1 MISPNLESILN
12 QAIKYANQKKH
23 EFLTLETV
31 LFYALNDDTVQTA
44 FNDCGVRLEDLR
56 KELNQFIENDSNY
69 SLLTEQEIEELGH
82 KQFNNDRLRDIAKE
96 NGIRYQPEIS
106 QALQRVMQRA
116 ALQVQSA
123 GKKHIQPLNLVVA
136 MFGEKESHAVFYLE
150 KAGVTRIQ
158 LVEKIAHGTD
168 KPNTAVDSTSRESGS
183 SKDAFKKEEKYEKA
197 LREFTINLNEV
208 AEQGKIDPVIGREEE
223 IKRVIQILC
232 RRRKNN
238 PLLVGDAGVGKTA
251 IAEGLALA
259 IVEGNVPEVLAK
271 TTIYNLDMAS
281 LLAGTKFR
289 GDFEERLKIVIQAI
303 SEQKKGDTT
312 SRVLFI
318 DEVHTIIGA
327 GSTTGGS
334 LDASNLLKPYLSRG
348 QLRCIGST
356 TFDEYRKV
364 FEKDHA
370 LARRFQ
376 KIDVNEPSISDCVRI
391 LEGLKTKFEEHHGV
405 FYSTEVLKS
414 AVELAQ
420 KYIPDR
426 KLPDK
431 AIDVIDEVGSF
442 IKLDINRKDKN
453 VKVIDIERTI
463 SQMARIPEKNV
474 SVDEKSKLQFLAR
487 DLKLLIF
494 GQEGPIEKVTN
505 AILLARSGLR
515 SDKKTVA
522 SFLFA
527 GPTGVGKTELAKQLS
542 VTLGVKFLR
551 IDMSEYMEKHS
562 VSKLIGA
569 PPGYVGF
576 DQGGVLTEQ
585 VNQHPYCILLLDEIE
600 KAHPDV
606 FNILLQV
613 MDNGSLA
620 DSNGRNIDFRN
631 VILIMTSNAGAKEM
645 DGGSIG
651 LNSALKIGND
661 TNKRD
666 VAIKNYFAP
675 EFRNR
680 LDAIIHFNSLDMEI
694 IKKVT
699 QKVLMEL
706 ENLLIEKGIELQVS
720 DAVIKYLSET
730 GYDPKL
736 GARPIQRLVDE
747 KIKKVLAAEIL
758 FGSLAKGG
766 IVKINWK
773 NDEFDF
779 NFEQK
784 QSPKIKNYSET

>member
-12 QAIKYANQKKH
+12 QAIKYANERKH

-31 LFYALNDDTVQTA
+31 LFYSLLDEEVQNV
-44 FNDCGVRLEDLR
+44 FSECGVRIEEIK
-56 KELNQFIENDSNY
+56 KELGQFIENDSNY
-69 SLLTEQEIEELGH
+69 SLLSDEEIEELGA
-82 KQFNNDRLRDIAKE
+82 KQFNNERLRDIAKE
-96 NGIRYQPEIS
+96 NGISYQPEIS

-123 GKKHIQPLNLVVA
+123 GKKNIQPLNLIVA

-150 KAGVTRIQ
+150 KAGITRIQ
-158 LVEKIAHGTD
+158 LVEKIAHGVD
-168 KPNTAVDSTSRESGS
+168 RPNTAVDAKKESNSS

-197 LREFTINLNEV
+197 LREFTINLNEL
-208 AEQGKIDPVIGREEE
+208 AEQGKIDPVIGRDDE
-223 IKRVIQILC
+223 IKRVIQVLC

-251 IAEGLALA
+251 IAEGLALS
-259 IVEGNVPEVLAK
+259 IVQGKVPAPLAK
-271 TTIYNLDMAS
+271 TIVYNLDMAS

-303 SEQKKGDTT
+303 SEQKKGDQT

-376 KIDVNEPSISDCVRI
+376 KIDVNEPSISDCIKI
-391 LEGLKTKFEEHHGV
+391 LEGLRSKFEEHHGV
-405 FYSTEVLKS
+405 FYSFESLKT
-414 AVELAQ
+414 AVELSQ
-420 KYIPDR
+420 KYISDR

-431 AIDVIDEVGSF
+431 AIDVIDEAGSC
-442 IKLDINRKDKN
+442 IKLDINRTDKH
-453 VKVIDIERTI
+453 VKVDDIEKTI

-474 SVDEKSKLQFLAR
+474 SVDEKSKLQFLER

-494 GQEGPIEKVTN
+494 GQESAIEKVTN

-527 GPTGVGKTELAKQLS
+527 GPTGVGKTELAKQLAA
-542 VTLGVKFLR
+542 TLGVKFSR

-562 VSKLIGA
+562 VAKFPVGSSQSIKGGSSIMALSKLTLCCS
-569 PPGYVGF
+569 PP
-576 DQGGVLTEQ
+576 E
-585 VNQHPYCILLLDEIE
+585 
-600 KAHPDV
+600 
-606 FNILLQV
+606 
-613 MDNGSLA
+613 S
-620 DSNGRNIDFRN
+620 S
-631 VILIMTSNAGAKEM
+631 
-645 DGGSIG
+645 
-651 LNSALKIGND
+651 
-661 TNKRD
+661 
-666 VAIKNYFAP
+666 
-675 EFRNR
+675 
-680 LDAIIHFNSLDMEI
+680 
-694 IKKVT
+694 
-699 QKVLMEL
+699 
-706 ENLLIEKGIELQVS
+706 
-720 DAVIKYLSET
+720 
-730 GYDPKL
+730 
-736 GARPIQRLVDE
+736 
-747 KIKKVLAAEIL
+747 
-758 FGSLAKGG
+758 
-766 IVKINWK
+766 
-773 NDEFDF
+773 
-779 NFEQK
+779 
-784 QSPKIKNYSET
+784 

>member
-12 QAIKYANQKKH
+12 QAIKYANERKH

-31 LFYALNDDTVQTA
+31 LFYSLSDDEVQGV
-44 FNDCGVRLEDLR
+44 FSECGVRIEELK
-56 KELNQFIENDSNY
+56 KELGQFIENDSNY
-69 SLLTEQEIEELGH
+69 SLLNEEEIEELGA
-82 KQFNNDRLRDIAKE
+82 KQFNNDRLREIAKE

-123 GKKHIQPLNLVVA
+123 GKKNIQPLNLIVA

-158 LVEKIAHGTD
+158 LVEKIAHGVD
-168 KPNTAVDSTSRESGS
+168 RPNTAVDAKKDNN
-183 SKDAFKKEEKYEKA
+183 SKDNFKKEEKYEKA
-197 LREFTINLNEV
+197 LKEFTVNLNEL

-223 IKRVIQILC
+223 IKRVIQVLC

-259 IVEGNVPEVLAK
+259 IVQGKVPAPLAK
-271 TTIYNLDMAS
+271 TVVYNLDMAS

-303 SEQKKGDTT
+303 SEQKKGDSS

-376 KIDVNEPSISDCVRI
+376 KIDVNEPSISDCIKI
-391 LEGLKTKFEEHHGV
+391 LEGLKSKFEEHHGV
-405 FYSTEVLKS
+405 FYSFESLKT
-414 AVELAQ
+414 AVELSQ
-420 KYIPDR
+420 KYISDR

-431 AIDVIDEVGSF
+431 AIDVIDEAGSF
-442 IKLDINRKDKN
+442 IKLDINRTDKH
-453 VKVIDIERTI
+453 VKVEDIEKTV

-474 SVDEKSKLQFLAR
+474 SVDEKSKLQFLER

-494 GQEGPIEKVTN
+494 GQEAAIEKVTN

-527 GPTGVGKTELAKQLS
+527 GPTGVGKTELAKQLAA
-542 VTLGVKFLR
+542 TLGVKFSR

-562 VSKLIGA
+562 VAKLIGA
-569 PPGYVGF
+569 PPGYVGY
-576 DQGGVLTEQ
+576 DQGGILTEQ
-585 VNQHPYCILLLDEIE
+585 VNQHPYCVLLLDEIE

-613 MDNGSLA
+613 MDNGSLT
-620 DSNGRNIDFRN
+620 DSNGRNVDFRN

-645 DGGSIG
+645 EGGSIG
-651 LNSALKIGND
+651 LGSQIKLGD
-661 TNKRD
+661 SNKRD

-680 LDAIIHFNSLDMEI
+680 LDAIVHFNALTMEN
-694 IKKVT
+694 IKRVT

-706 ENLLIEKGIELQVS
+706 ENQLLEKGIELQVS
-720 DAVIKYLSET
+720 DEVIKYLSEK

-747 KIKKVLAAEIL
+747 KIKKVLASEIL
-758 FGSLAKGG
+758 FGSLMKGG
-766 IVKINWK
+766 VVKINWK
-773 NDEFDF
+773 NDDFDF

-784 QSPKIKNYSET
+784 ESSRIKNYSET

>member
-12 QAIKYANQKKH
+12 QAIKYANQRKH

-31 LFYALNDDTVQTA
+31 LFYALDDESVLAA
-44 FNDCGVRLEDLR
+44 FNECGVRMDDIR
-56 KELNQFIENDSNY
+56 KELKQFIQNDSNY
-69 SLLTEQEIEELGH
+69 SILTVEEIEELGQ

-96 NGIRYQPEIS
+96 NGISYQPEIS

-123 GKKHIQPLNLVVA
+123 GKKHIQPLNLIVA
-136 MFGEKESHAVFYLE
+136 MFGEKESHAVFNLE

-158 LVEKIAHGTD
+158 LVEKIAHGID
-168 KPNTAVDSTSRESGS
+168 KPNTSVDATKESSGS
-183 SKDAFKKEEKYEKA
+183 KDTFKKEEKYEKA
-197 LREFTINLNEV
+197 LREFTVNLNEL
-208 AEQGKIDPVIGREEE
+208 AEQGKIDPVIGREDE
-223 IKRVIQILC
+223 IKRVIQILS

-259 IVEGNVPEVLAK
+259 IVEGKVPEVLSK
-271 TTIYNLDMAS
+271 TVIYNLDMAS

-303 SEQKKGDTT
+303 SEQKKGDTS

-376 KIDVNEPSISDCVRI
+376 KIDVNEPSMADCVKI
-391 LEGLKTKFEEHHGV
+391 LEGLKSKFEDYHGV
-405 FYSTEVLKS
+405 TYSTQALNS

-420 KYIPDR
+420 KYISDR

-453 VKVIDIERTI
+453 VKVEDIEKTI

-474 SVDEKSKLQFLAR
+474 SVDEKSKLQFLER

-494 GQEGPIEKVTN
+494 GQESAIEKVSN

-542 VTLGVKFLR
+542 ATLGVKFLR

-562 VSKLIGA
+562 VAKMIGA

-576 DQGGVLTEQ
+576 DQGGILTEQ
-585 VNQHPYCILLLDEIE
+585 VNQHPYCVLLLDEIE
-600 KAHPDV
+600 KAHPDI

-613 MDNGSLA
+613 MDNGSLT
-620 DSNGRNIDFRN
+620 DSNGRNVDFRN

-645 DGGSIG
+645 EGGSIG
-651 LNSALKIGND
+651 LSSALKVAD
-661 TNKRD
+661 SNKRD
-666 VAIKNYFAP
+666 VAIRNYFAP

-680 LDAIIHFNSLDMEI
+680 LDAIVYFNSLDMNI

-706 ENLLIEKGIELQVS
+706 ENQLLEKGIELQIS
-720 DAVIKYLSET
+720 DTVVKYLSEN
-730 GYDPKL
+730 GYDAKL

-747 KIKKVLAAEIL
+747 KIKKVLASEIL
-758 FGSLAKGG
+758 FGSLMKGG

-779 NFEQK
+779 SFEQN
-784 QSPKIKNYSET
+784 QSSKIKNYTET